1 VSSNVIAVRVPASLK
16 KKLSEFDLDVSR
28 EVRAYLEQRLRGLEL
43 ASLIDEVEKEAV
55 KRKVKV
61 DSTAIIRRDRSR

>member
-1 VSSNVIAVRVPASLK
+1 MSSNVIAVRVPASLK

-28 EVRAYLEQRLRGLEL
+28 EVRAYLEQRLKGLEL

>member
-1 VSSNVIAVRVPASLK
+1 MIAVRVPASLK

>member
-1 VSSNVIAVRVPASLK
+1 VIAVRVPALLQRR
-16 KKLSEFDLDVSR
+16 LSEFNLDVSR
-28 EVRAYLEQRLRGLEL
+28 EVREYLEQCLRGLEL
-43 ASLIDEVEKEAV
+43 ASLIDKVEKKAV

>member
-1 VSSNVIAVRVPASLK
+1 MSSNVIAVRVPASLK

>member
-1 VSSNVIAVRVPASLK
+1 VIAVRVPASLK